1 MKLNTLKP
9 GKGFEKRIHWC
20 GPAALAL
27 ITGRT
32 LKHCHRLLAQIRG
45 IDQRY
50 LKGVQNYEMKRALTR
65 MGYSKKGIAI
75 PLREGKKSMHMP
87 TLRQWIEED
96 MKTKHWRGVVLVNVT
111 NHYVV
116 AHRGLVADN
125 QWQKPVPP
133 VVHPAGRKRIE
144 QAWLITKI

>member
-50 LKGVQNYEMKRALTR
+50 LKGVQNWEMLRALKE
-65 MGYSKKGIAI
+65 MGFDVTEVSY
-75 PLREGKKSMHMP
+75 PGKAV
-87 TLRQWIEED
+87 TLRQYIDEVQR
-96 MKTKHWRGVVLVNVT
+96 TKHFRETCLLEITG
-111 NHYVV
+111 HYVV

-125 QWQKPVPP
+125 HWHDPVPP
-133 VVHPAGRKRIE
+133 IVHQWHRRLVRRVWVVK
-144 QAWLITKI
+144 TV

>member
-65 MGYSKKGIAI
+65 MGY
-75 PLREGKKSMHMP
+75 MP

-96 MKTKHWRGVVLVNVT
+96 MKTRVWRGVVLVNVT

-125 QWQKPVPP
+125 HWKEPVPP
-133 VVHPAGRKRIE
+133 VVHHAGRKRVE